1 MKKIISSI
9 IIIFMLIVSLG
20 GVVNAASASV
30 SASSKSVEVG
40 STVKVTVSFG
50 QKVSAAQFT
59 LNFDTSKLEYVS
71 KSSGGLFS
79 AATKRYGYNS
89 EDGVTADLAS
99 VTFTFKAKAE
109 GTANVSVGGL
119 KISNETQ
126 TGISASMANSSVAVT
141 VKKKEEKPTV
151 TPPTTGGTTGGS
163 TNNNT
168 GTTNGSTN
176 SNTGSTNSKPSTNNN
191 ASSNTGSTN
200 SKPSTNNNT
209 SSNTG
214 STNKPST
221 NNNNTSTSNKNN
233 TTTNKTEN
241 KVNKTEEKKEEVKEE
256 IKEEVKQEENTIQT
270 EVVEENKPEVIEPA
284 PNKLIKLEDENYK
297 KLLSEETKII
307 VKADSVA
314 IQDGTILD
322 VKTVNENDEEYKSLA
337 KIVRKIKGNKMY
349 FNIKLLKDNMP
360 VQPNGYVTVY
370 IPVPEN
376 FNKDRVEVYYINE
389 ETNSYEIQTGE
400 IQGEYYSFTTNHFS
414 NYVLIEKQEPKTFG
428 QIVTE
433 IFTNVIVLYMVIGM
447 LIVIIAA
454 QAIVIIRLTNKNK

>member
-1 MKKIISSI
+1 MRKLISSI
-9 IIIFMLIVSLG
+9 IIIFMIIGMFG

-30 SASSKSVEVG
+30 SASSKTVEIG

-71 KSSGGLFS
+71 KSGGGLFS

-99 VTFTFKAKAE
+99 VTFTFKAKVE
-109 GTANVSVGGL
+109 GSANVSVSGL

-141 VKKKEEKPTV
+141 VKKKEEKPAV

-163 TNNNT
+163 SNN
-168 GTTNGSTN
+168 
-176 SNTGSTNSKPSTNNN
+176 NTGSTNSKPSTNNN

-200 SKPSTNNNT
+200 SKPNTNNNT

-214 STNKPST
+214 STNNKPSA
-221 NNNNTSTSNKNN
+221 NNTSSSNKNN

-241 KVNKTEEKKEEVKEE
+241 KVNKTEEKKEEVKQ
-256 IKEEVKQEENTIQT
+256 EEVKQEENTIQQ
-270 EVVEENKPEVIEPA
+270 EVIEENKPEVIEPA
-284 PNKLIKLEDENYK
+284 PNELIKLEDENYK
-297 KLLSEETKII
+297 KLVNEETKVMI
-307 VKADSVA
+307 KANSVA
-314 IQDGTILD
+314 IQDGTSLD
-322 VKTVNENDEEYKSLA
+322 VKTVNENEEGYQNLA

-349 FNIKLLKDNMP
+349 FSIQLLKDNKP

-370 IPVPEN
+370 IPIPEN
-376 FNKDRVEVYYINE
+376 FNKDRIEVYYINE
-389 ETNSYEIQTGE
+389 QTGGYELQTGE
-400 IQGEYYSFTTNHFS
+400 VQGEYYSFTTNHFS
-414 NYVLIEKQEPKTFG
+414 NYVLIEKPEPKTFG
-428 QIVTE
+428 QVVTE
-433 IFTNVIVLYMVIGM
+433 IFTNVIVLYAIIGI
-447 LIVIIAA
+447 LIVIIAI
-454 QAIVIIRLTNKNK
+454 QAIVIIRLTKRSK